1 MGVAGKA
8 VGAAELCRQECKGK
22 PEDRVR
28 SRWRMGLRLA
38 LGNAIGYTS
47 ILKAELVLGLSVLV
61 SVRIYV
67 FLQVDSHKLHHI
79 YYTIFK
85 SDGKNISQFIRNL
98 KKRLLMH
105 CLSCLVPDLRHLPC
119 ITFDLFCLQSIA

>member
-61 SVRIYV
+61 SVWIYV

-85 SDGKNISQFIRNL
+85 SDGKIYLNL
-98 KKRLLMH
+98 LEILEILH
-105 CLSCLVPDLRHLPC
+105 HLPC
-119 ITFDLFCLQSIA
+119 ITFYLFCLQSIA